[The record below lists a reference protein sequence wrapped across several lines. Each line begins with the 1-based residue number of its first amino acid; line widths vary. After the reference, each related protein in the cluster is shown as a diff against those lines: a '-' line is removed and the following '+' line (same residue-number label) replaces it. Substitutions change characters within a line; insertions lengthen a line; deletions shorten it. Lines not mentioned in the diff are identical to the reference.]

1 MQHKDY
7 KYSRRGREGEWS
19 RKLLQRNNSGKFPKP
34 GKGDK
39 KTLDEMK
46 KNLDSL
52 NNRTDNMED

>member
-19 RKLLQRNNSGKFPKP
+19 RKLVQRNNSGKFPKH

-39 KTLDEMK
+39 
-46 KNLDSL
+46 NLFKRL
-52 NNRTDNMED
+52 PELPTMLK